1 MTLNP
6 RIVLVCATCIII
18 SGFVGS
24 YKGYQVY
31 KDQIMDSQIVKS
43 QTVAEFAGQNIQQK
57 LSQIEA
63 SVSYLDQSTVET
75 LKRFGI
81 RYFAYAYQKQNEWS
95 IKWKVLGEMGKDAIL
110 AEVKPLEFSK
120 LSLTERHWSHTTDN
134 KLIYIS
140 PVALAESHQ
149 LKEGFL
155 IFGVQPEFFSS
166 IKGTSDSYALV
177 DTSRKEVFGSVP
189 TFIENRQ
196 SFFAT
201 DDGMSRHL
209 RLESETGT
217 EIVTASFLPESQLW
231 ILRQESMAPV
241 SFVSSRFF
249 TYFLLTSGF
258 GLLLLTL
265 LMLGRK
271 SSPEASSKAASKTV
285 VQGFAQV
292 LEILRANFRRAKT
305 VEATEDAT
313 EFSEPN
319 EDALTAEVREIKD
332 FADFLDRIVAI
343 EAPRL
348 QKVGVTIKTQ
358 VEEGARVMC
367 SPQRVTDFVKRLIGN
382 SVLSLEGEDTKE
394 IQIQMVEQPQSYQ
407 LIYVDSRTQ
416 AFPSQEPTSLMAQT
430 EGSLQ
435 GIDGIIAYAGW
446 LFGDRLTVAKKGFCL
461 SVDLPKASVQAQVTT
476 EPSADTLD
484 VVPLTEAL
492 ERIEIEDAD
501 TDLDMISGFE
511 PVEPAKKVDDSL
523 EHADDDDQDV
533 DRTAEPKVNFDDVI
547 DQFRMKDFSF
557 NIDPKQ
563 ANEKQI
569 LETESDKTDKETL
582 AEDVELK
589 EDDKGM
595 FEFNSGQF
603 KIKIRSP
610 KKRDNDVS
618 S

>member
-24 YKGYQVY
+24 YKSYQVY
-31 KDQIMDSQIVKS
+31 KDQIIDSQIVKS

-75 LKRFGI
+75 LKRFGV
-81 RYFAYAYQKQNEWS
+81 RYFAYAYQKQNDWS

-110 AEVKPLEFSK
+110 SEVKPLEFSK
-120 LSLTERHWSHTTDN
+120 LSLTQRHWSHSKDN
-134 KLIYIS
+134 KLIYIA

-155 IFGVQPEFFSS
+155 IFGIQPEFFSS

-177 DTSRKEVFGSVP
+177 DVGRQEIFGRVP
-189 TFIENRQ
+189 AVIDNPE
-196 SFFAT
+196 SFFAK
-201 DDGMSRHL
+201 DEGMSRHAHQ
-209 RLESETGT
+209 ESETGT
-217 EIVTASFLPESQLW
+217 EIVTASFLPDSQLW
-231 ILRQESMAPV
+231 ILRQESMASV
-241 SFVSSRFF
+241 DFIGSRFF

-258 GLLLLTL
+258 GLLVLIL
-265 LMLGRK
+265 LMLGRRP
-271 SSPEASSKAASKTV
+271 SAETSSKSAL
-285 VQGFAQV
+285 QGFARV
-292 LEILRANFRRAKT
+292 VEILRANFRRAKT
-305 VEATEDAT
+305 ATQASHDLDIPEPEDQL
-313 EFSEPN
+313 S
-319 EDALTAEVREIKD
+319 AEVQEIKD
-332 FADFLDRIVAI
+332 FADFLDRIIAM
-343 EAPRL
+343 ESPRL

-358 VEEGARVMC
+358 VEEGARVVA
-367 SPQRVTDFVKRLIGN
+367 SPQRVTDFIKRLIGN
-382 SVLSLEGEDTKE
+382 SVLSLEAEDSKE
-394 IQIQMVEQPQSYQ
+394 IQIQMVEQLQSYQ

-416 AFPSQEPTSLMAQT
+416 SFPSQEPTSLMAQT

-435 GIDGIIAYAGW
+435 GIDGIIAYAAW
-446 LFGDRLTVAKKGFCL
+446 LFEDRLTVAKKGFCL
-461 SVDLPKASVQAQVTT
+461 SVDLPKAAAEQRANPLAKDH
-476 EPSADTLD
+476 EADTLD

-492 ERIEIEDAD
+492 ERIEIDDAD

-511 PVEPAKKVDDSL
+511 PVETVKQQNDLSDGDA
-523 EHADDDDQDV
+523 EDQTIDL
-533 DRTAEPKVNFDDVI
+533 TAEPKVNFDDVI

-557 NIDPKQ
+557 NIDPKE
-563 ANEKQI
+563 AEEKQI
-569 LETESDKTDKETL
+569 LETANDNKDKEIL
-582 AEDVELK
+582 SEDIELK